1 MPKPAPTFY
10 IFHGADEFTRAE
22 TLADFKRR
30 LGPPDTV
37 DLNTTI
43 LDGGTLTLA
52 KLRHACD
59 AIPFLA
65 EKRLVIVEGLLTRLA
80 PRKDRE
86 LSTSQRELLT
96 ALADYLPRL
105 PETTRL
111 VFIED
116 KPLPARHS
124 MLRLAQREERGYVKR
139 FDPPDA
145 KVLPR
150 WIEKRVRKYG
160 GEIEPQAARQLAAV
174 VGTDRSAERSR
185 RSLRL
190 LDQEIIKLVT
200 YTQSPTGGQAITI
213 ADIET
218 VVPYAQAAVVFDLV
232 DALGRRDGRTAAQTL
247 HRLLD
252 AGEHP
257 LGLLAMIVRQFR
269 LLIQV
274 KELKAGGSTPHDIA
288 KALRLHPFPARK
300 LHTQATHFTAAQLE
314 AVYRHLLDT
323 DVAIKTGKI
332 DPEVALDLLVAG
344 LATTET

>member
-1 MPKPAPTFY
+1 MTKPAPTFY

-65 EKRLVIVEGLLTRLA
+65 EKRLVIVEGLLSRLA

-174 VGTDRSAERSR
+174 VGTD
-185 RSLRL
+185 LRL
-190 LDQEIIKLVT
+190 LDQEIAKLVT

-257 LGLLAMIVRQFR
+257 LMLLAMIVRQFR

-274 KELKAGGSTPHDIA
+274 KELKAGGGTPHDIA

-300 LHTQATHFTAAQLE
+300 LHTQATHFTTAQLE

-323 DVAIKTGKI
+323 DVAIKTGEI
-332 DPEVALDLLVAG
+332 EAEVALDLLVAG
-344 LATTET
+344 LAETET

>member
-65 EKRLVIVEGLLTRLA
+65 EKRLVIVEGLLTRLT

-96 ALADYLPRL
+96 TLADYLPRL

-139 FDPPDA
+139 FDPPNA

-160 GEIEPQAARQLAAV
+160 GEIQPQAARQLAAV
-174 VGTDRSAERSR
+174 VGTD
-185 RSLRL
+185 LRL
-190 LDQEIIKLVT
+190 LDQEIVKLVT

-218 VVPYAQAAVVFDLV
+218 AVPYAQAAVVFDLV

-344 LATTET
+344 LAAGQ